1 MPSFLLS
8 ETNDRFE
15 IRVLDGTS
23 VDDGIFDELSPAV
36 ESGTGTVVMD
46 FEGVPFVNAVFLSTL
61 GKLQK
66 ALERKDRK
74 VVLKNLS
81 VEMNELLQVVD
92 FRVETEI

>member
-46 FEGVPFVNAVFLSTL
+46 FEGVQYAGETTESTRT
-61 GKLQK
+61 
-66 ALERKDRK
+66 ERSQGRA
-74 VVLKNLS
+74 
-81 VEMNELLQVVD
+81 EELVCGD
-92 FRVETEI
+92 E